1 MDGWMAD
8 AEQVEQWARWW
19 MQKEMANNEDGLS
32 GKKNIIKIDY
42 ANYVDGPAVAPL
54 SLLIDI

>member
-1 MDGWMAD
+1 
-8 AEQVEQWARWW
+8 